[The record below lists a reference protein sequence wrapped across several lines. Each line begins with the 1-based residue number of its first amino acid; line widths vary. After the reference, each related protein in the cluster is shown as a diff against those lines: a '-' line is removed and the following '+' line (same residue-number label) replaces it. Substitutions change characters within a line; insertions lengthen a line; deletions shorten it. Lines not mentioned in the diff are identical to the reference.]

1 MVVVIWLFFGL
12 FILIFAASVTF
23 RLIVLHPLAV
33 PRYGLVDLFKYFKY
47 KQYNECKT
55 GELVAYVGLFGKGK
69 TLSAVHMLTCVMKS
83 VIGKWIP
90 LLVRKKP
97 GKAVYLFLPNACP
110 EKKLLSKWRVKL
122 QLVLSVLWIS
132 CNAAMG
138 LISRVFLKR
147 LL

>member
-12 FILIFAASVTF
+12 FILVFAASVTF

-69 TLSAVHMLTCVMKS
+69 TLSAVHKVCTL
-83 VIGKWIP
+83 
-90 LLVRKKP
+90 
-97 GKAVYLFLPNACP
+97 
-110 EKKLLSKWRVKL
+110 
-122 QLVLSVLWIS
+122 
-132 CNAAMG
+132 
-138 LISRVFLKR
+138 
-147 LL
+147 